1 MVNVATPDDA
11 VAVVVPPSVPFEP
24 LAIVAV
30 TEVELSLVTVL
41 SYESRRVTT
50 GCCANRPPGAPP
62 EGCVVTLKDAGDPA
76 ATLNPDDVPVSEPPD
91 VRVADRVLF
100 DPAVMTV
107 TECDAR
113 TPDANAA
120 VVPEPDEIVVFDDD
134 TSTVP
139 VKFATVRPPA
149 SLAVI
154 FTAND
159 DPAVCDP
166 IAPPPAASTVNDAS
180 GPYAVTAD
188 DASELAPDRVEFD
201 AATLNST
208 VEPAVTPV
216 TVHEVDVEDEA
227 VVHVPEVG
235 EVYAPPST
243 DRVTL

>member
-1 MVNVATPDDA
+1 
-11 VAVVVPPSVPFEP
+11 VV
-24 LAIVAV
+24 
-30 TEVELSLVTVL
+30 
-41 SYESRRVTT
+41 
-50 GCCANRPPGAPP
+50 
-62 EGCVVTLKDAGDPA
+62 
-76 ATLNPDDVPVSEPPD
+76 
-91 VRVADRVLF
+91 
-100 DPAVMTV
+100 TV
-107 TECDAR
+107 TECEVR

-166 IAPPPAASTVNDAS
+166 IAPPPAASTVNDAN

-216 TVHEVDVEDEA
+216 IVHEVDVEDEA

-235 EVYAPPST
+235 EAYAPPST

>member
-11 VAVVVPPSVPFEP
+11 VTVVVPPSVPFEP

-41 SYESRRVTT
+41 SYESRRATT
-50 GCCANRPPGAPP
+50 GCCASRPPGAPP
-62 EGCVVTLKDAGDPA
+62 EGCVVMLRPAGDPA
-76 ATLNPDDVPVSEPPD
+76 STANPDEVPVSEPPD

-100 DPAVMTV
+100 DPAVVTV
-107 TECDAR
+107 TECEAR
-113 TPDANAA
+113 TPDTNAS
-120 VVPEPDEIVVFDDD
+120 VVPEPEEIVVFDDD

-154 FTAND
+154 LTAND
-159 DPAVCDP
+159 DPAVCAP
-166 IAPPPAASTVNDAS
+166 IAPPPAASTVNDAN

-188 DASELAPDRVEFD
+188 DASESALDNVEFD
-201 AATLNST
+201 AVTLNAT

-216 TVHEVDVEDEA
+216 TVHDVDVEVEA
-227 VVHVPEVG
+227 VAHVPVDG
-235 EVYAPPST
+235 EEYAPPSMET
-243 DRVTL
+243 ETL